1 MGNVWRDATAKAL
14 REVLSE
20 YGEVVRVTMKG
31 HYAFA
36 EFAEVKQAAEAIK
49 GVNGKNKGG
58 RQMYL
63 EPSSAPNNRQKKP
76 VQTPDTKQTG
86 EQIPEEKKKEAAIA
100 KKFDPSTEAR
110 DWGALDLGA
119 MLEKHG
125 PKDVE
130 AMEQVVEY
138 EFREKVRKQEEVK
151 LRLTEDIEFSMT
163 IFNKLNKGFTNVQ
176 KVNCFMNVCL

>member
-1 MGNVWRDATAKAL
+1 MGNVPRDMNWKAL

-20 YGEVVRVTMKG
+20 YGEIVRITMKG

-36 EFAEVKQAAEAIK
+36 EFAEIEQAAEAIK

-58 RQMYL
+58 RQMFL

-76 VQTPDTKQTG
+76 VKTAETKQTG
-86 EQIPEEKKKEAAIA
+86 EQHPEEEKKEAAKP
-100 KKFDPSTEAR
+100 KKFNPTTEAR

-119 MLEKHG
+119 MLKIHG
-125 PKDVE
+125 PNDVE
-130 AMEQVVEY
+130 AREQVVEY
-138 EFREKVRKQEEVK
+138 APREKVRKQEEVK

-163 IFNKLNKGFTNVQ
+163 IFDKLNKGFTNG
-176 KVNCFMNVCL
+176 